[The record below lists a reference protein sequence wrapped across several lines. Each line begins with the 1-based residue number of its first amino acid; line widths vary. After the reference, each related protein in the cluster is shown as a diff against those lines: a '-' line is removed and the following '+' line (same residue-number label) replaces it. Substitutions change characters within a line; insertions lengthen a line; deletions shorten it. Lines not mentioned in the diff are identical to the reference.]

1 MESAP
6 LSANMEDYLEAILAL
21 EREHQVA
28 RVKDIA
34 QRLQVKMPSVS
45 GALKALKARDLV
57 QHESYGYVTLTPV
70 GRELARHVQERHHAI
85 VDFLG
90 SILHL
95 PAEQAEPEACGLEHA
110 LSPEAL
116 QRLLSLTQ
124 FLHEHPGLY
133 QEWAEHLQR
142 LAEGKP
148 ESIAP
153 VIAEG
158 SPAAGRLTLDR
169 VPPGVTVRILRVGG
183 AGAIR
188 RRLLDMGLH
197 PGTEV
202 RVARL
207 APLGDPVEIHLM
219 DYHLSL
225 RKTEA
230 VGIEVVVVAMPLSL
244 VHAGETVILKDALGA
259 GLLEHLRAAGLT
271 VGQALTITQGLGA
284 TGGMIAQADGR
295 EVTLGR
301 GQAQRLIVRP
311 AAG

>member
-1 MESAP
+1 
-6 LSANMEDYLEAILAL
+6 
-21 EREHQVA
+21 
-28 RVKDIA
+28 
-34 QRLQVKMPSVS
+34 
-45 GALKALKARDLV
+45 
-57 QHESYGYVTLTPV
+57 VTLTPV
-70 GRELARHVQERHHAI
+70 GRDLARHVQERHHAI

-133 QEWAEHLQR
+133 QEWAEHLHR
-142 LAEGKP
+142 LEGGTLKPDVPAAE
-148 ESIAP
+148 
-153 VIAEG
+153 V
-158 SPAAGRLTLDR
+158 SPAAGLLTLDR
-169 VPPGVTVRILRVGG
+169 VPPGVTVRILRVGR

-225 RKTEA
+225 RRTEA
-230 VGIEVVVVAMPLSL
+230 AGIEVEVVAMPLSL
-244 VHAGETVILKDALGA
+244 VHVGETVILQDALGS
-259 GLLEHLRAAGLT
+259 GLLEHLRAAGLA
-271 VGQALTITQGLGA
+271 VGQTLTITQGLGA
-284 TGGMIAQADGR
+284 TGGMVAQADGR

-311 AAG
+311 AAV